1 MVYLYLMPSYTEFS
15 MIFHDLI
22 AYSGMIHS
30 SPERNI
36 PDWNESFPSL
46 CMGSVPDY
54 RVCFRGLFHLNPDY
68 RWPDHEPDLVTH
80 RVRGLHRE
88 DDGGDLVV
96 TIEHNGTL
104 IVGKNRVCS

>member
-1 MVYLYLMPSYTEFS
+1 MYT
-15 MIFHDLI
+15 LQ
-22 AYSGMIHS
+22 
-30 SPERNI
+30 
-36 PDWNESFPSL
+36 PSL

-54 RVCFRGLFHLNPDY
+54 RVCFRGLLHLNPDY

-80 RVRGLHRE
+80 RGRGLHRE

>member
-1 MVYLYLMPSYTEFS
+1 MDAFS
-15 MIFHDLI
+15 LAHKTRSEQSIKFALI
-22 AYSGMIHS
+22 YGHELLS
-30 SPERNI
+30 
-36 PDWNESFPSL
+36 SL

-54 RVCFRGLFHLNPDY
+54 RVCFRGLFHLNPNY

-80 RVRGLHRE
+80 RGRGLHRE